1 MVSSRKHLKN
11 SKEPM
16 TCAMLMDLANVRQAA
31 CERFGA
37 DVREATNRLSD
48 LLGFMWRR
56 GLLHRYTAPF
66 NQGSLARYAYGY
78 KQVPLSSRKKFHFP
92 LVASLQ
98 VLKFSNAMMVF
109 NSSSSI
115 SQLSPKQKTSS
126 TRYAIFA
133 WLFAYRSYGVC
144 QNVHRRISR

>member
-1 MVSSRKHLKN
+1 MKIRSTEPIYGIVEEALKN

-16 TCAMLMDLANVRQAA
+16 TCAMLMDQDSVRKAA

-56 GLLHRYTAPF
+56 SLLHRYTAPF

-78 KQVPLSSRKKFHFP
+78 KQ
-92 LVASLQ
+92 
-98 VLKFSNAMMVF
+98 
-109 NSSSSI
+109 I
-115 SQLSPKQKTSS
+115 SPE
-126 TRYAIFA
+126 
-133 WLFAYRSYGVC
+133 
-144 QNVHRRISR
+144 